1 MSSSYVADH
10 PNVPARQELF
20 EPLIQCK
27 DIHIPLI
34 YNGDIYCHQ
43 DIVRFREKYPNVSLM
58 IGRGALINVSLFKDT
73 QKTVDEVI
81 KDYLLIS
88 ARNLNR
94 FSNTKYP
101 I

>member
-1 MSSSYVADH
+1 
-10 PNVPARQELF
+10 
-20 EPLIQCK
+20 
-27 DIHIPLI
+27 
-34 YNGDIYCHQ
+34 
-43 DIVRFREKYPNVSLM
+43 M